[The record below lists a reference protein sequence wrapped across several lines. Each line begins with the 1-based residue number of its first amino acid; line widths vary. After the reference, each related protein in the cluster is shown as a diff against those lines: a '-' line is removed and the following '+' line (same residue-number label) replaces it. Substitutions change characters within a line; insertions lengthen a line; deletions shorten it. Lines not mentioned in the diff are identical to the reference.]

1 MHKPQAILTVGIS
14 SSGKTTWAEKFVSEN
29 PSWVNINR
37 DDVRFTLFTNGVRD
51 WGKYKFSKGN
61 ENRVTEVC
69 NQKIYDAAAEMKDI
83 IISDTNLNSNTR
95 NRLTEILYNLGYD
108 VSFKVF
114 DISFEEACKRN
125 NQREGGI
132 SQTTLYTQYQNY
144 LKYIGRKTYTPD
156 VNKPKCVILDVDGT
170 VAKVNGRGFFDWDKV
185 STDLPHQHVI
195 DIVKGIQDDTYIVCM
210 SGRDEVCRQ
219 DTEAW
224 LLQHGIYFDE
234 LHMRKQ
240 GDMRKDTVVKEELF
254 WEHVAD
260 NWNVQFAVDDRPSV
274 LRLWVE
280 LGIPIIAVG
289 NPFIEF

>member
-1 MHKPQAILTVGIS
+1 MNKPQAILTVGIS

-37 DDVRFTLFTNGVRD
+37 DDVRFTLFTEGVRD

-95 NRLTEILYNLGYD
+95 NRLTEILYDLGYE

-132 SQTTLYTQYQNY
+132 SQTILYTQYQNY
-144 LKYIGRKTYTPD
+144 LKYIGRRTYTPD
-156 VNKPKCVILDVDGT
+156 TNKPKCVIVDVDGT
-170 VAKVNGRGFFDWDKV
+170 VAKVNGRGFFEWDKV
-185 STDLPHQHVI
+185 STDLPQQHVI
-195 DIVKGIQDDTYIVCM
+195 DVVKGIQDDTYIVCM

-219 DTEAW
+219 DTESW

-280 LGIPIIAVG
+280 LGIPIISVG

>member
-1 MHKPQAILTVGIS
+1 MYKPQAILTVGIS

-37 DDVRFTLFTNGVRD
+37 DDVRFTLFSDGVRD

-69 NQKIYDAAAEMKDI
+69 NQKIYDAAAELKDI

-95 NRLTEILYNLGYD
+95 NRLVNILSDLGYE

-114 DISFEEACKRN
+114 NISFEEACKRN
-125 NQREGGI
+125 NSRGGGI
-132 SQTTLYTQYQNY
+132 SQTILYTQYQNY
-144 LKYIGRKTYTPD
+144 LKYIGRKTYIPD

-219 DTEAW
+219 DTEDW
-224 LLQHGIYFDE
+224 LLQHGIYVDE

-240 GDMRKDTVVKEELF
+240 GDMRKDTIVKEELF

-280 LGIPIIAVG
+280 LGIPIVAVG